1 VAVAELLGQVLGEV
15 ADAPGRVL
23 GPGEHA
29 LGVELGPE
37 PGHVPRVI
45 VRADC
50 VKAVLKIKAALHA
63 APRPALTPVLSLGRP
78 GRRAPA
84 STPQPTANQPDSRAM
99 RPVVHGAVLLESPLS
114 RPRPPRLG
122 RPAASLRNRLHRTKT
137 GCPLARVRAP
147 ARKSGEQD
155 ATLEMRL
162 ARSSPTR
169 RGCIRVKRIAQ
180 GPSRSGIIPFSSD
193 GGHSDGRPGTM

>member
-1 VAVAELLGQVLGEV
+1 MIPLLVSGGMVAVAELLGQVLGEV

-84 STPQPTANQPDSRAM
+84 STPQPTANQPDSPGHATG
-99 RPVVHGAVLLESPLS
+99 GAWCRLTRVSIV
-114 RPRPPRLG
+114 PP
-122 RPAASLRNRLHRTKT
+122 PAATSGSPCGVAAQSASPNQDRVSTRQGSGACEEERRA
-137 GCPLARVRAP
+137 GCYA
-147 ARKSGEQD
+147 
-155 ATLEMRL
+155 
-162 ARSSPTR
+162 
-169 RGCIRVKRIAQ
+169 
-180 GPSRSGIIPFSSD
+180 
-193 GGHSDGRPGTM
+193 